1 MNLEIESRYL
11 DYINATADSISRYEN
26 KRVAVIKL
34 VSFRNKIKESFEHV
48 GKKIVT
54 ESNTNSVIGTIETS
68 IYNDISDLI
77 IIGQKQAFKIVD
89 KYIDK
94 LLKQD

>member
-11 DYINATADSISRYEN
+11 DYIDATCNSIAIDKN

-48 GKKIVT
+48 GKRVVT
-54 ESNTNSVIGTIETS
+54 ENESNSVISTIETS
-68 IYNDISDLI
+68 VYNDISDLI

>member
-1 MNLEIESRYL
+1 MLVVKPKVELWLQGNGLSSFV
-11 DYINATADSISRYEN
+11 AQCA
-26 KRVAVIKL
+26 RVCYASDKGDDNRL
-34 VSFRNKIKESFEHV
+34 VH
-48 GKKIVT
+48 
-54 ESNTNSVIGTIETS
+54 IETS

>member
-11 DYINATADSISRYEN
+11 DYIEATCNSMAIDKN

-34 VSFRNKIKESFEHV
+34 VSFRNKIKESFERI
-48 GKKIVT
+48 GKRIVT
-54 ESNTNSVIGTIETS
+54 ENNTNSVVGTIETS
-68 IYNDISDLI
+68 VYNDISDLI
-77 IIGQKQAFKIVD
+77 IIDQRQAFRIVD